1 MTTNLYEKDFAQWR
15 QKFLQTNMSQLEPQ
29 KNDILL
35 KIITWSRFSS
45 ILAIASSLISAIFM
59 FGLGTVDTFK
69 VFVRVATGNEVA
81 KSNVES
87 SIIIIVDLLEALD
100 DFLVALALLYF
111 ASGIYFLFLG
121 SKNDLINYPN
131 WLRVNSITTLKK
143 TLLEIL
149 VVLLTVVFIKGTL
162 ESETIKILTWNVLV
176 IPISIIAIALSIR
189 LILTESE

>member
-1 MTTNLYEKDFAQWR
+1 
-15 QKFLQTNMSQLEPQ
+15 MSTSEPP
-29 KNDILL
+29 KTDLLL
-35 KIITWSRFSS
+35 KIIKWSRFSS

-59 FGLGTVDTFK
+59 FGLGTVDTVK
-69 VFVRVATGNEVA
+69 VFIRVATGNEVA
-81 KSNVES
+81 RGQVES

-111 ASGIYFLFLG
+111 AWGIYSLFLG
-121 SKNDLINYPN
+121 AKDDLVNYAS
-131 WLRVNSITTLKK
+131 WLRVNSITNLKK

-149 VVLLTVVFIKGTL
+149 VVLLTVVFIKGIL

-189 LILTESE
+189 LILTEKES

>member
-1 MTTNLYEKDFAQWR
+1 
-15 QKFLQTNMSQLEPQ
+15 MSISEPP
-29 KNDILL
+29 KTDILL

-45 ILAIASSLISAIFM
+45 ILAIASSLVSAIFM
-59 FGLGTVDTFK
+59 FGLGTVDTVK

-81 KSNVES
+81 KGDVES

-111 ASGIYFLFLG
+111 AWGIYSLFL
-121 SKNDLINYPN
+121 SPNDNSINYPS
-131 WLRVNSITTLKK
+131 WLHIQSITNLKK

-149 VVLLTVVFIKGTL
+149 VVLLTVVFIKGIL
-162 ESETIKILTWNVLV
+162 ESETIKTLTWNILV

-189 LILTESE
+189 LILTEKE